1 MENYEVFAVLGCG
14 KSAEAAGAL
23 LNRNDIRYEQYHDL
37 DSLIKSGYE
46 FDCLVTSPGIELP
59 EDAAAA
65 MSTKKIRIISEL
77 ELGYRYCTP
86 PAGDNL
92 FAVTGTNGKSTTV
105 TLLSE
110 IVKNSGY
117 SVELLGN
124 IGVPFSSYNGAE
136 RAVLE
141 VSSFMLEYTDTFR
154 PHIAAILNIAPDHL
168 NRHKTIKNYA
178 EIKKRIFKMQTEFD
192 FAVLNRDDPW
202 LDNVACKSKKYG
214 FSLNKR
220 CRGAYIRDGHL
231 YFMKDK
237 IIHAKFLR
245 IPGMHNIAN
254 CLAAA
259 CMARLADISPD
270 IIADSIHDFRGIP
283 HRIQFIRRIR
293 DIDFYNDSKATNCQS
308 AITAIR
314 SLQGRSIV
322 ILGGSDKGEDYAE
335 LFSTIAETGG
345 LAVITGATAE
355 AMSDCAVIACAKY
368 ITAYNFEAAVAI
380 AYNEALKD
388 PMPILLSPACA
399 SYDRFKNF
407 EHRGEY
413 FAALVNSL

>member
-1 MENYEVFAVLGCG
+1 MKFAILGSG
-14 KSAEAAGAL
+14 KSAEAAGTL
-23 LNRNDIRYEQYHDL
+23 LGRHDMLYAQYPDL
-37 DSLIKSGYE
+37 CSLKNSGYD
-46 FDCLVTSPGIELP
+46 FDCLITSPGIELP
-59 EDAAAA
+59 EDAVAV
-65 MSTKKIRIISEL
+65 MSSKNIRILSEL
-77 ELGYRYCTP
+77 ELGCQYCTP
-86 PAGDNL
+86 PACDHL

-124 IGVPFSSYNGAE
+124 IGVPFSSYAGAE
-136 RAVLE
+136 RVVLE

-154 PHIAAILNIAPDHL
+154 PHIAAVLNIAPDHL
-168 NRHKTIKNYA
+168 NRHKTMKNYA
-178 EIKKRIFKMQTEFD
+178 EIKKRIFKMQTQND

-202 LDNVACKSKKYG
+202 LEDVSCKSKKYG

-220 CRGAYIRDGHL
+220 CRGAYIKDGFLH
-231 YFMKDK
+231 FMKDK
-237 IIHAKFLR
+237 IIHAKYLR

-259 CMARLADISPD
+259 CMARLADITPD

-283 HRIQFIRRIR
+283 HRIQWIRRIK

-314 SLQGRSIV
+314 SLSGRSVV
-322 ILGGSDKGEDYAE
+322 ILGGSDKGEDYSE
-335 LFSTIAETGG
+335 LFTAIAETGG

-355 AMSDCAVIACAKY
+355 AMSDCAVRSCAKY

-413 FAALVNSL
+413 FASLVNSL